1 MKLMRLHEKEELQ
14 KGIDALTEI
23 FIGEYPYYSTWIN
36 KNKHQFE
43 SGEKTIF
50 SAKENDEIVGY
61 MMVHFCNDKIAKLNG
76 IYVFEEYKG
85 KGYASEAINQLTKLL
100 GQSDMDLLYVQ
111 TRLDNNAV
119 VHLFDKTGFDLIG
132 TNYHEVEEKDNWV
145 ACYNLS
151 NNSTINVQKIATQ
164 IYDGYKPLNK
174 EEVKQLKEEHKGGNL
189 VLTLKK

>member
-36 KNKHQFE
+36 KNRHQFE

-50 SAKENDEIVGY
+50 SAEENDEIVGY
-61 MMVHFCNDKIAKLNG
+61 MMVHFCCDKVAKLNG

-111 TRLDNNAV
+111 TRLDNNTV

-145 ACYNLS
+145 ACYSLS
-151 NNSTINVQKIATQ
+151 NNKNIDKQAIATE
-164 IYDGYKPLNK
+164 IYDGYKSLNS
-174 EEVKQLKEEHKGGNL
+174 EEIKQLRENHKDGNL
-189 VLTLKK
+189 ILTLKK

>member
-1 MKLMRLHEKEELQ
+1 MKLMILHEKEELQ